1 MSKTVIQTN
10 KAPSPGG
17 AYSQAWRAGDFV
29 YTAGMGANHPATGA
43 LVGSTIEEQTHQT
56 LRNITAALEAAGA
69 TLADVVKVTTHLS
82 DISLFD
88 GYNAVYATY
97 FAEPRPSRTTVGSQ
111 LANGMLIEIDVVAYL
126 SP

>member
-1 MSKTVIQTN
+1 MAKQAIRTDN
-10 KAPSPGG
+10 APSPGG

-29 YTAGMGANHPATGA
+29 YTAGMGANDPATGA
-43 LVGSTIEEQTHQT
+43 LVGDTIEAQTRQT
-56 LRNITAALEAAGA
+56 LDNIQAALAAAGA

-82 DISLFD
+82 DLSLFA

-111 LANGMLIEIDVVAYL
+111 LAKGMLIEIDVVAYL
-126 SP
+126 GA